1 MVEINTLTITMALI
15 ANLLSLVKE
24 FETLMATKIFC
35 LVPQGMTLMTGKH
48 HPFVKVCLAE
58 VAVEVSATTHK
69 LLVLAVSVLT
79 KKKSVKNPPLLSEIK

>member
-1 MVEINTLTITMALI
+1 MVEINTLPITMALI

-24 FETLMATKIFC
+24 FETLMANKNFC

-58 VAVEVSATTHK
+58 VAVEVSPTTHK

-79 KKKSVKNPPLLSEIK
+79 KKTSVKNPPLLSGIK

>member
-1 MVEINTLTITMALI
+1 MVEINTLTITMALR

-58 VAVEVSATTHK
+58 VAVEVSETTHK
-69 LLVLAVSVLT
+69 LLVLAVSVL
-79 KKKSVKNPPLLSEIK
+79 KKKTSVKNPPLLSGIK